1 MSIGKNIK
9 VFRINAGLKQ
19 KELADKLGKKVQYLS
34 AIENDKR
41 EPSLSFLRQIAGALN
56 VPASSLLWEN
66 IATTDEGNH
75 VGTLQKLVMELA
87 SDLQNERRQKA

>member
-9 VFRINAGLKQ
+9 IFRINAGLKQ

-41 EPSLSFLRQIAGALN
+41 EPSLSFLRQIADALG
-56 VPASSLLWEN
+56 VPASTLLWEN
-66 IATTDEGNH
+66 IDTPDEGSH
-75 VGTLQKLVMELA
+75 VGMLQKLVTELA

>member
-41 EPSLSFLRQIAGALN
+41 EPSLSLLRQIADALD

-75 VGTLQKLVMELA
+75 VGMLQKLVMELA
-87 SDLQNERRQKA
+87 SDLQNERRPKA